1 MDFSETEAKQA
12 TPTFTT
18 EMSVASDQPD
28 VFEKASVC
36 EPRSRRMG
44 ISGPPSSYRLSTS
57 TTGTSE
63 SAPWTTPPSSPLL
76 TSSSPPRPPRSPL
89 RPTGPEQR
97 VSSLLQPDIAD
108 IDDVMPLS
116 HSRSLGS
123 LSGMLNSQP
132 ASLRSGLSGRS
143 QTPDKPLPIT
153 PDPSTSSA
161 TLDDDHDRVHEPT
174 PEPNDSVFA
183 SDSGSSSLLKPPTA
197 VTKRVR
203 ALEELLSSERAYAS
217 DLAIIRDIH
226 IPLASGQPAPFPA
239 APATPPSSGS
249 SVRTQSTS
257 SDSLPGASS
266 STSSPPMTRD
276 DIRIIF
282 NNVAELAV
290 FSDSFT
296 EQIEEALGSVL
307 EGGSGE
313 DHVGALFLETISTM
327 EPLYLAYITKHPIAL
342 EHLNGL
348 PQTPAL
354 TAYLAESR
362 TLASRLTH
370 AWDLPSLLIKPVQR
384 LLKYPLL
391 LGAIIEETPDVH
403 SDKANLKRAREKM
416 EEVARG
422 VNEGRRRR
430 EVIKEVLNNAA
441 SSGTPSKRHS
451 DPKPKPKKKG
461 LNIGVSASVSLGRMK
476 SFSMKPG
483 KAKEG
488 AEANQE
494 AEQVVRLGE
503 KVRKCEAFARTFAKE
518 TVEWCKT
525 VQGLMD
531 QLSRWSTSFGQVIG
545 VSQPEESEAFAAFIQ
560 VSTKELPALC
570 EDFTNVV
577 KEKLLP
583 ELSRLVDSS
592 LAPQRLVE
600 AMSTLEPLHLG
611 LLNLNVAKSR
621 PPPQLL
627 EASQSYVALRAQL
640 ASELPAYLT
649 LLDKGL
655 VACFKQFNTWQMD
668 FYLRVR
674 DRWLTLWNSLKVEGE
689 MNAGAAE
696 TVRVWWSRWAD
707 IEGQTLGLNI
717 VRQPEKRVQAP
728 ELTRQKSRLRMKFFD
743 DDSSET
749 SSTVVVSSSI
759 LTLDPNFAY
768 EPLSSPS
775 TLSLQ
780 TPVSA
785 KARSVRSLDVGRK
798 LERHNSDESLRSKK
812 SGKSAK
818 SMGHQPSHSVTVV
831 DPDVIGYGYG
841 DALNSLN
848 TTPQKLRTK
857 NRPVP
862 APLPLKKSHSHGR
875 LLDEAADTRRKSPL
889 RRRHGCRGRPVRK
902 PSFKR
907 RLTETLLPSST
918 SVVRHHRSPSAPGHP
933 SPSFLQTT
941 TPPHSTPSSSRHR
954 SKGPSVGSA
963 RIPCLYTCR
972 VVHPCEPPPGVSYR
986 DLPFFTLHIGDC
998 YDVLQEAGHPA
1009 LHEDLPLYVDDGE
1022 DCLLLVRKRT
1032 EDIGWALASFMLPAD

>member
-1 MDFSETEAKQA
+1 
-12 TPTFTT
+12 
-18 EMSVASDQPD
+18 MSVASDQAD

-36 EPRSRRMG
+36 EPRSRRVG
-44 ISGPPSSYRLSTS
+44 ISGPPSSFRLSTS
-57 TTGTSE
+57 TTDTSE

-76 TSSSPPRPPRSPL
+76 TASSPPRPPRSPL
-89 RPTGPEQR
+89 RPTGQEQC
-97 VSSLLQPDIAD
+97 VSSLLKPDTPDTPDIPAD

-132 ASLRSGLSGRS
+132 PSVKSGRS

-153 PDPSTSSA
+153 PDPSTSTA
-161 TLDDDHDRVHEPT
+161 TLYDDHDHIHEST
-174 PEPNDSVFA
+174 PEPNDSSFG
-183 SDSGSSSLLKPPTA
+183 SDSGLSSLLKPTA
-197 VTKRVR
+197 TVTKRVR

-226 IPLASGQPAPFPA
+226 IPLASGQPAPFPP

-257 SDSLPGASS
+257 SDSSVGASS
-266 STSSPPMTRD
+266 SASSAPMTRD

-282 NNVAELAV
+282 NNVADLAV

-313 DHVGALFLETISTM
+313 DRVGALFLETIPTM
-327 EPLYLAYITKHPIAL
+327 EPLYLAYITRHPIAL
-342 EHLNGL
+342 EHLNSL

-391 LGAIIEETPDVH
+391 LGAIIEETPDAH
-403 SDKANLKRAREKM
+403 PDKVNLKRAREKM

-430 EVIKEVLNNAA
+430 EVIKEVLSGA
-441 SSGTPSKRHS
+441 SSGTPSKRNS

-476 SFSMKPG
+476 SFSTKSV

-488 AEANQE
+488 AEADQE

-503 KVRKCEAFARTFAKE
+503 QVKECEVFARAFAKE
-518 TVEWCKT
+518 AVEWCKT
-525 VQGLMD
+525 MQGLMA
-531 QLSRWSTSFGQVIG
+531 QLSRWSTSFGEVIG

-560 VSTKELPALC
+560 VSTKDLPELC
-570 EDFTNVV
+570 KDFTDDII
-577 KEKLLP
+577 EGKLLP
-583 ELSRLVDSS
+583 ELSKLVDST
-592 LAPQRLVE
+592 LAPLRLVE
-600 AMSTLEPLHLG
+600 AMRTLEPLHVG

-621 PPPQLL
+621 PSPQLV
-627 EASQSYVALRAQL
+627 ETSQAYVALRAQL
-640 ASELPAYLT
+640 ASELPTYLA
-649 LLDKGL
+649 LLNKGL
-655 VACFKQFNTWQMD
+655 TSCFKQFSDWQSQ
-668 FYLRVR
+668 FYLQVKN
-674 DRWLTLWNSLKVEGE
+674 RWLALWDSLKVEGE

-707 IEGQTLGLNI
+707 VEGQTLGLNI
-717 VRQPEKRVQAP
+717 VRTPEKRVHAP
-728 ELTRQKSRLRMKFFD
+728 EMTRQRSRPWMKLFD
-743 DDSSET
+743 DDTSET

-759 LTLDPNFAY
+759 LALDPSYTY

-785 KARSVRSLDVGRK
+785 KARSM
-798 LERHNSDESLRSKK
+798 LERHNSSESLRSKK

-818 SMGHQPSHSVTVV
+818 SMGHQPSHSVNAI

-841 DALNSLN
+841 DAVTVLGA
-848 TTPQKLRTK
+848 TPPKPTHLRK
-857 NRPVP
+857 NKPIP
-862 APLPLKKSHSHGR
+862 APLPLKKSHSQGR
-875 LLDEAADTRRKSPL
+875 LLDDAGEIRPKSHRRANTERPSPSPK
-889 RRRHGCRGRPVRK
+889 RAQFAEDPDRGRPARK

-907 RLTETLLPSST
+907 RLTETLLSSSSST
-918 SVVRHHRSPSAPGHP
+918 VRHHRSPSAPGHP
-933 SPSFLQTT
+933 SPSFSQST
-941 TPPHSTPSSSRHR
+941 TPAHSTPSSSRHQSR
-954 SKGPSVGSA
+954 RPSVGGA
-963 RIPCLYTCR
+963 RIPSLYTCQ

-1009 LHEDLPLYVDDGE
+1009 HHEDLPLYVDDGE
-1022 DCLLLVRKRT
+1022 DCLLLVRNRA